1 MRHIHYHNTTNDAS
15 VWFQT
20 IELDNSLFW
29 NSIRCAVIKPALVSM
44 YTSSVP
50 FASSRPSL
58 GFGSN
63 DTINCYFNGEFF
75 IYIAKW
81 FGYYFSLI
89 IMNIILICN
98 IYNINLIIIYLLLNN
113 FNIFG
118 HICPHTFVP
127 ILQYYLTI
135 ATPPP

>member
-50 FASSRPSL
+50 FASSGPSL

-63 DTINCYFNGEFF
+63 DPINCYFNGKFLHLYCQMVWLLFF
-75 IYIAKW
+75 IDYNE
-81 FGYYFSLI
+81 YY
-89 IMNIILICN
+89 
-98 IYNINLIIIYLLLNN
+98 INL
-113 FNIFG
+113 
-118 HICPHTFVP
+118 
-127 ILQYYLTI
+127 
-135 ATPPP
+135 